1 MSVNCV
7 VSVSTLPLPVIVGG
21 VGVLQ
26 ARIRHSH
33 EAATSDADVV
43 GDAPET
49 LATDPSTSLTR
60 DTNVSQSCHAQG
72 G

>member
-1 MSVNCV
+1 MCVNCV
-7 VSVSTLPLPVIVGG
+7 VSVSTFALPVIVGG

-43 GDAPET
+43 GDTSET
-49 LATDPSTSLTR
+49 PATDAS
-60 DTNVSQSCHAQG
+60 
-72 G
+72 